1 MVRIFTVSYKRFDRI
16 LFSIGVPPCR
26 GFTPT
31 LIEFY
36 KAHSKEKNFE
46 IIFISSDRDERA
58 FNEYYK
64 DMPWL
69 TLSYS
74 ERKKKEE
81 IGKKFQITGIPTLL
95 LLDGDSADILCK
107 DARDKIQH
115 KDLRGDS
122 FPWKSS

>member
-1 MVRIFTVSYKRFDRI
+1 M
-16 LFSIGVPPCR
+16 
-26 GFTPT
+26 

-36 KAHSKEKNFE
+36 KNHGKDKNFE

-69 TLSYS
+69 TLRYS

-81 IGKKFQITGIPTLL
+81 LGKKFHITGIPMLL
-95 LLDGDSADILCK
+95 LLDGDSGDIICK

-115 KDLRGDS
+115 KDLRGEF
-122 FPWKSS
+122 FPWKSL